1 MLQNLICNFAA
12 ARTRRFYLNFQ
23 FCAQFRW
30 VFKLDFCWAI
40 AGIPLLLLVVLAIII
55 IILAIHSRSVGH
67 QCCCLCDDH
76 QLGLLFKLV
85 FCGAIGCIP
94 KGDPA

>member
-1 MLQNLICNFAA
+1 MCNLAA

-30 VFKLDFCWAI
+30 VFKLDFCRAI
-40 AGIPLLLLVVLAIII
+40 GGIPLLLLVVLVVLAIII
-55 IILAIHSRSVGH
+55 IILAIQSPSFRH
-67 QCCCLCDDH
+67 QYCCLCDDH

-85 FCGAIGCIP
+85 FCLWGIGCIP

>member
-1 MLQNLICNFAA
+1 MLQNLMCNLAA

-40 AGIPLLLLVVLAIII
+40 AGIPLLLLVVLVVLAIII
-55 IILAIHSRSVGH
+55 IILAIHLRSFG
-67 QCCCLCDDH
+67 CCICDDH
-76 QLGLLFKLV
+76 QFVKEIV
-85 FCGAIGCIP
+85 EARR
-94 KGDPA
+94 

>member
-1 MLQNLICNFAA
+1 MYNLAA
-12 ARTRRFYLNFQ
+12 ARTLRFYLDFQ

-30 VFKLDFCWAI
+30 VFKLDFCRAI
-40 AGIPLLLLVVLAIII
+40 FGIPLLLLVVLVVLAIII
-55 IILAIHSRSVGH
+55 IILAIQSPSFRH
-67 QCCCLCDDH
+67 QYCCLCDDH

-85 FCGAIGCIP
+85 FCLWGIGCIP

>member
-1 MLQNLICNFAA
+1 MCSLAA

-30 VFKLDFCWAI
+30 VFKLDFCRAI
-40 AGIPLLLLVVLAIII
+40 VGIPILLLVVLVVLAIII
-55 IILAIHSRSVGH
+55 IILAIQSPSFRH
-67 QCCCLCDDH
+67 QYCCLCDDH

-85 FCGAIGCIP
+85 FCL
-94 KGDPA
+94 

>member
-1 MLQNLICNFAA
+1 MCNLAA

-30 VFKLDFCWAI
+30 VFKLDFCRAI
-40 AGIPLLLLVVLAIII
+40 VGIPLLLHVVLVVLAIII
-55 IILAIHSRSVGH
+55 IILAIQSPSFRH
-67 QCCCLCDDH
+67 QYCCLCDDH

-85 FCGAIGCIP
+85 FCLWGIGCIP